1 MAREVARKPGTWRVQ
16 DQRNIQGRRGWYGVF
31 VTADGKQRGK
41 SFDTQKDAKNWA
53 SGEAAKVITG
63 IHVDGSM
70 TLRDWADKWLAG
82 HPGRPKTIIAH
93 RTGINRFATLADK
106 PLKSIT
112 ASDIRQWIVFLKSEG
127 LADSYIHS
135 IFKTLRQILS
145 DAEFDG
151 LLVRNPASL
160 KIAPSPGTHDVDIPT
175 DDRVWELHAALGG
188 TLANAVIL
196 ARFAGLRL
204 GEAVGLRW
212 SDVGTDFITVAQ
224 QIGPAGVAP
233 VKSKSSA
240 ATIPVAPE
248 VIAMLVR
255 SDTEQVIGNYSY
267 RSVRNTWDKV
277 SGDVN
282 FHDLRHAFGSNLVA
296 DGVDVM
302 TVSKLMRHANPSIT
316 LQFYVHSTPEAD
328 TLARAA
334 AAVAW
339 RPPKLK
345 AV

>member
-1 MAREVARKPGTWRVQ
+1 MARTPGTWRVT
-16 DQRNIQGRRGWYGVF
+16 DQRDIAGRTGWYATFING
-31 VTADGKQRGK
+31 DGKQRGK
-41 SFDTQKDAKNWA
+41 TFKTKAAAEGWA
-53 SGEAAKVITG
+53 RTESAKVSLG
-63 IHVDGSM
+63 VHVDGSM

-82 HPGRPKTIIAH
+82 HPGRPKTIVAH
-93 RTGINRFATLADK
+93 RTGINRFAALADM

-135 IFKTLRQILS
+135 IFKTLRQILA

-160 KIAPSPGTHDVDIPT
+160 KIAPSPGTHDVDIPS
-175 DDRVWELHAALGG
+175 DERVWELHAALGG

-212 SDVGTDFITVAQ
+212 SDIGTDSITVAQ

-255 SDTEQVIGNYSY
+255 SDTEQVIGDHSY
-267 RSVRNTWDKV
+267 RSLRNTWDKI
-277 SGDVN
+277 SGGVN

-296 DGVDVM
+296 DGVDIM

-316 LQFYVHSTPEAD
+316 LQFYVHSTPEAE

-339 RPPKLK
+339 KPPKLK